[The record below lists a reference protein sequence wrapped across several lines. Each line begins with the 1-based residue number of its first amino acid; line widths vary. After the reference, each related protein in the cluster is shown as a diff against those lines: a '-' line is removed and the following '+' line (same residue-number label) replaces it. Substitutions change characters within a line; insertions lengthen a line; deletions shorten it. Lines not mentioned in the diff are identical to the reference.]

1 MQYDKN
7 FKSKKFFLLLA
18 YVLSALTVITV
29 YLSGGTYNV
38 YTNLIYIPIA
48 LAASTNGKIQGVVH
62 AAISGLVM
70 GLLVPIEKLPNMI
83 IMQSHSNCII
93 RILLYSSIAFIIG
106 YFSEERYKE
115 HKKNVYNQKEIDNEQ
130 IAMIFAL
137 VKLSESRDNYTDK
150 HIERVGSLCKF
161 ITYKLS
167 NEPAFSDYI
176 TEAYIENIFKASQL
190 HDIGK
195 VGIPDKVLLKPGKLT
210 VEEFTIMKDHTI
222 IGANT
227 IREVQEK
234 FSKNKF
240 LSMGINI
247 AKYHHEKWDGTGYP
261 EGLSGKDIPLSARIM
276 SIVDVYDALRTKRVY
291 KEPYSHNQ
299 SVKIIKED
307 VGRSFDPLI
316 GKVFLEN
323 QDEFRNIYEQ
333 LIAYEE
339 HPQNI

>member
-1 MQYDKN
+1 MQYYKN
-7 FKSKKFFLLLA
+7 LKNKKIFLLLA
-18 YVLSALTVITV
+18 YILSALTVITV

-48 LAASTNGKIQGVVH
+48 LAASTNGKIQGIVH
-62 AAISGLVM
+62 AAISGLIM
-70 GLLVPIEKLPNMI
+70 GILVPVQELPNMV
-83 IMQSHSNCII
+83 IMQSHINCII
-93 RILLYSSIAFIIG
+93 RIILYSVMAFIIG
-106 YFSEERYKE
+106 FFSEERDKE
-115 HKKNVYNQKEIDNEQ
+115 YKKNVYNQKEINDEQ

-137 VKLSESRDNYTDK
+137 VKLSESRDNYMDK

-167 NEPAFSDYI
+167 NESAFSDDI
-176 TEAYIENIFKASQL
+176 TTEYIENIFKASQL

-195 VGIPDKVLLKPGKLT
+195 VGIPDKVLLKQGKLT
-210 VEEFTIMKDHTI
+210 AEEFDIMKNHTI

-234 FSKNKF
+234 YPNNKF
-240 LSMGINI
+240 LSMGRNI

-291 KEPYSHNQ
+291 KEAYSHDE
-299 SVKIIKED
+299 SIKIIKQNN
-307 VGRSFDPLI
+307 GRSFDPSI
-316 GKVFLEN
+316 CKVFFEN
-323 QDEFRNIYEQ
+323 QDEFRNIYEN
-333 LIAYEE
+333 LIAYEM
-339 HPQNI
+339 NVKSI